1 MYLELLKLSLTGA
14 LAQNSDLVLGK
25 AGMRPGGGIKRRVAN
40 AIADALGHAGLEL
53 VQKRPWDPE
62 ARARGLDWPQYA
74 ETMIGLRRIENL
86 KMCVESVIADR
97 VPGDLIETG
106 VWRGGA
112 CIFMRGVLKA
122 HGVTDRTVWAADSFE
137 GLPKPDPRR
146 YPVDTGDSHHEQ
158 APLRIGVDQVRS
170 NFARYGLLDDQVQF
184 LVGWFKD
191 TLPGAP
197 IKQLAVLRLDGD
209 MYESTMDALVALYD
223 KLSVGGY
230 LIIDDFNLRGCHHAI
245 LDFRKERGIS
255 EEILEI
261 DGSGAYWRRVNG

>member
-122 HGVTDRTVWAADSFE
+122 
-137 GLPKPDPRR
+137 
-146 YPVDTGDSHHEQ
+146 
-158 APLRIGVDQVRS
+158 
-170 NFARYGLLDDQVQF
+170 
-184 LVGWFKD
+184 
-191 TLPGAP
+191 
-197 IKQLAVLRLDGD
+197 
-209 MYESTMDALVALYD
+209 
-223 KLSVGGY
+223 
-230 LIIDDFNLRGCHHAI
+230 
-245 LDFRKERGIS
+245 RGIR
-255 EEILEI
+255 
-261 DGSGAYWRRVNG
+261 GP